1 MSLNDITMKLAGTY
15 KNAAAKAADTFA
27 GKMARLSVAIDT
39 AKESI
44 GKGIID
50 GLITATGAADIDDLQ
65 LKIINLGETFATIFV
80 ATGNLIHDN
89 WNLIKQLG
97 IAMIATFTAAKV
109 YAGVAAVIS
118 LIKKLSTA
126 YAALRTIG
134 IAAAVAQAAAL
145 NPLAGLAAGAALVA
159 TIIAANKA
167 LDVFEKNRA
176 KAAKDDPFKVPNFSG
191 LGDPKFGDAKRL
203 TKLQV
208 DAAKAQTKAAKETIK
223 QKQLN
228 KIFDLQYAQI
238 YAALQGQLSEE
249 DRLRVKL
256 QLALLDENLDAAEHL
271 AKKLAI
277 TQGQTSMLASFLR
290 TLPDAKNPFEKWGDY
305 LKAIELE
312 AKRIGAMSFNAQN
325 APQGNAGTSGGGA
338 QVPVVVS
345 ERAAND
351 YLGLGAIGAGA
362 TADTIVNVQVTLDGT
377 VVGNAVRDASLN
389 DSLSGSFN
397 TIARAYRF
405 PSTLP

>member
-1 MSLNDITMKLAGTY
+1 
-15 KNAAAKAADTFA
+15 
-27 GKMARLSVAIDT
+27 
-39 AKESI
+39 
-44 GKGIID
+44 
-50 GLITATGAADIDDLQ
+50 
-65 LKIINLGETFATIFV
+65 
-80 ATGNLIHDN
+80 
-89 WNLIKQLG
+89 
-97 IAMIATFTAAKV
+97 MIATFTAAKV